1 MCIRDRFI
9 DSFPEVIDAIIR
21 SRKHEADRL
30 ILTERLARQ
39 PHERKT
45 LEQVAAAA
53 PGSLTR
59 ERIRQRER
67 KVLEKLADCLLYT
80 SRCV

>member
-1 MCIRDRFI
+1 MPSRKVKDGNGFI

-45 LEQVAAAA
+45 LEQVATELRSGQISASA
-53 PGSLTR
+53 G
-59 ERIRQRER
+59 Q
-67 KVLEKLADCLLYT
+67 
-80 SRCV
+80 